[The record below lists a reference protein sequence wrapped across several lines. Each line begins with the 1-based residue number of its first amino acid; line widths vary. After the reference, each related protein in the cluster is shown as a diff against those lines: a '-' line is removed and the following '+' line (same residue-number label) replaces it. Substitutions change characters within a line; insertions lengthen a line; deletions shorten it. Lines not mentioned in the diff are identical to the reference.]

1 VSLLAHL
8 EWAVREALEKELA
21 LAPHMAVAESEVG
34 VMDFA
39 ARGVAADEQELYS
52 ALALDPQLESAKGNL
67 GLIYA
72 LRRLVLG

>member
-1 VSLLAHL
+1 
-8 EWAVREALEKELA
+8 
-21 LAPHMAVAESEVG
+21 MAVAESEVG